1 MPQKKPP
8 HRSAINID
16 PVGLEADQSR
26 ISLDRDDLRDFLKS
40 HQINSNFIFKA
51 KDKMSFGTKI
61 STNSGLQ
68 FTANSTTTSN
78 CYFLEVIDKVDEEKF
93 QDFLKTGKLDFL
105 DIMLEEKSP
114 FEYFK
119 PPNYQ
124 MVFDTQRSSADI
136 DLEYIEKKFSMLM
149 DFYEYF
155 FKYKTI
161 FEAETAN
168 EKFNSDL
175 FEEEAIKFKEFHNLI
190 VQRNQE
196 AFEETLKLYTES
208 LTESLQASIYR
219 IENIKHS
226 LIAHHEFSNDEIR
239 LDPKNQIPD
248 AKKEKLKEMQ
258 AKFKEK
264 SKKMLESKSAIL
276 EEDKLLYG
284 NIENDEFIKICKSR
298 KDVNR
303 DEIKSILGIDSD
315 EEEKFK
321 IITCSFEL
329 CEKSNIYGHHLQ
341 SSFSPSSLITST
353 KNHLILVSM
362 ERLQLC
368 MDLAN
373 FLK

>member
-16 PVGLEADQSR
+16 RAGLEADQSR

-136 DLEYIEKKFSMLM
+136 DLEYIEKKFSMFM

-155 FKYKTI
+155 FKYKII

-190 VQRNQE
+190 VQRNQ
-196 AFEETLKLYTES
+196 
-208 LTESLQASIYR
+208 
-219 IENIKHS
+219 
-226 LIAHHEFSNDEIR
+226 
-239 LDPKNQIPD
+239 
-248 AKKEKLKEMQ
+248 
-258 AKFKEK
+258 
-264 SKKMLESKSAIL
+264 
-276 EEDKLLYG
+276 
-284 NIENDEFIKICKSR
+284 
-298 KDVNR
+298 
-303 DEIKSILGIDSD
+303 
-315 EEEKFK
+315 
-321 IITCSFEL
+321 
-329 CEKSNIYGHHLQ
+329 
-341 SSFSPSSLITST
+341 
-353 KNHLILVSM
+353 
-362 ERLQLC
+362 
-368 MDLAN
+368 
-373 FLK
+373 

>member
-1 MPQKKPP
+1 
-8 HRSAINID
+8 
-16 PVGLEADQSR
+16 
-26 ISLDRDDLRDFLKS
+26 
-40 HQINSNFIFKA
+40 
-51 KDKMSFGTKI
+51 
-61 STNSGLQ
+61 
-68 FTANSTTTSN
+68 
-78 CYFLEVIDKVDEEKF
+78 
-93 QDFLKTGKLDFL
+93 
-105 DIMLEEKSP
+105 
-114 FEYFK
+114 
-119 PPNYQ
+119 
-124 MVFDTQRSSADI
+124 
-136 DLEYIEKKFSMLM
+136 M

-208 LTESLQASIYR
+208 LTESLQDSTYR

-226 LIAHHEFSNDEIR
+226 LIDRHEFSNDKIR
-239 LDPKNQIPD
+239 SDPKNQIPD

-276 EEDKLLYG
+276 EEDKLLFG
-284 NIENDEFIKICKSR
+284 DIENDEFIKICKSR
-298 KDVNR
+298 KNVNR

-321 IITCSFEL
+321 IIACSFEL

-341 SSFSPSSLITST
+341 SSFSPS
-353 KNHLILVSM
+353 
-362 ERLQLC
+362 
-368 MDLAN
+368 
-373 FLK
+373 